1 MVDVVVIGAGLGGLM
16 AAARLAA
23 AGRRV
28 VVLDKKALPGGTS
41 YVFRRGGYAF
51 PMGPLAFS
59 FPGRVR
65 GLLAEAGV
73 ERPLELRRSSFEI
86 RTPALDV
93 VISRPLNELQAE
105 LARLF
110 PRERAG
116 LGRFFEAL
124 RSAISVSRNM
134 DLWHPD
140 FRGAAAPGANG
151 GPAARSLEDR
161 ARAVAELARRPAA
174 AVLDGLIADPHLKN
188 LLGAMGSRPPEMSM
202 LNLALMWNVMAEE
215 GIWFPEPGVH
225 VLADLLRE
233 RLLAAGGELRLGT
246 AVRAIVV
253 RDGRAA
259 GAVTAAGEVV
269 AADWVVSNA
278 DYKTTFL
285 ELVDAAAV
293 RGLDPAA
300 VREAPYTGSELCVYL
315 GLRPGSADLSA
326 LRAEHLFYRRRIG
339 DGSGGPADFDDREI
353 EICHWSRQAPSL
365 VPAGREAIV
374 LRAGYP
380 YAEFAPWRLGE
391 KERRD
396 GYAEL
401 KRGLAERLVAA
412 AEHALPGLSG
422 AVEVEEA
429 ATPLTYRDWGG
440 RYEGSI
446 AGWSWAARPASAGPS
461 RTLVRTPV
469 PRLLVAG
476 AYASTELVLG
486 GVPTALATGALAADI
501 VLSTWRRSG
510 PG

>member
-41 YVFRRGGYAF
+41 YIFRRGGYAF
-51 PMGPLAFS
+51 PMGPLGFS

-65 GLLAEAGV
+65 GLLAEAGID
-73 ERPLELRRSSFEI
+73 RPLEFRRSSFEI

-93 VISRPLNELQAE
+93 VVSRPLTELEAE

-110 PRERAG
+110 PRERDG

-124 RSAISVSRNM
+124 RSAISVSEDM
-134 DLWHPD
+134 DLWHPG
-140 FRGAAAPGANG
+140 FRGGRPSGADG
-151 GPAARSLEDR
+151 GPAPSSLEGR
-161 ARAVAELARRPAA
+161 VRAVSELARRPAA
-174 AVLDGLIADPHLKN
+174 AVLDGLLTDPHLKN

-202 LNLALMWNVMAEE
+202 LNLALMWNIMAEE
-215 GIWFPEPGVH
+215 GIWFPAPGVH

-233 RLLAAGGELRLGT
+233 RFLAAGGELRLG
-246 AVRAIVV
+246 APVRAIVV

-259 GAVTAAGEVV
+259 GVVTAAGETL

-278 DYKTTFL
+278 DFKTTFL
-285 ELVDAAAV
+285 ELVDATAV
-293 RGLDPAA
+293 PGLDPAA

-315 GLRPGSADLSA
+315 GFRPEAVDLSA
-326 LRAEHLFYRRRIG
+326 LRAEHLFYRHRIG
-339 DGSGGPADFDDREI
+339 DGNGGPADFEDREI
-353 EICHWSRQAPSL
+353 EICRWSRKAPAL

-374 LRAGYP
+374 LRVGYP
-380 YAEFAPWRLGE
+380 YVDFAPWRLGE
-391 KERRD
+391 KRRRE

-401 KRGLAERLVAA
+401 KRALAAKLVAA
-412 AEHALPGLSG
+412 AERALPGLSG
-422 AVEVEEA
+422 AVEVEET

-446 AGWSWAARPASAGPS
+446 AGWSWAARPAAAGAS
-461 RTLVRTPV
+461 RTLVRSAV
-469 PRLLVAG
+469 PGLLVAG

-501 VLSTWRRSG
+501 VLAT
-510 PG
+510 